1 MSQKKQNKTK
11 PNVLY
16 MAPDSKMPHYLRGFQ
31 KYVIQNLQWIAK
43 VKICLLIGELSDCYM
58 QMWPVPLSPDSY
70 LWMNEDDV
78 KVQSLGILGATFYLS
93 AF

>member
-31 KYVIQNLQWIAK
+31 KYVIQNI
-43 VKICLLIGELSDCYM
+43 E
-58 QMWPVPLSPDSY
+58 
-70 LWMNEDDV
+70 
-78 KVQSLGILGATFYLS
+78 
-93 AF
+93 